1 MCVLSFHSNAQ
12 VTDTSEVTSLGS
24 SPSGNPVSQDSGS
37 RKLVGPLSKL
47 PNVLSQADKPYL
59 QLNACY
65 KILDAMALRERVFWS
80 QSLETH
86 HSPAI

>member
-1 MCVLSFHSNAQ
+1 MATQ
-12 VTDTSEVTSLGS
+12 SLRTLGPAS
-24 SPSGNPVSQDSGS
+24 
-37 RKLVGPLSKL
+37 LFGPLGKL

-65 KILDAMALRERVFWS
+65 KILDGMALRERVFWS

-86 HSPAI
+86 HSPAM